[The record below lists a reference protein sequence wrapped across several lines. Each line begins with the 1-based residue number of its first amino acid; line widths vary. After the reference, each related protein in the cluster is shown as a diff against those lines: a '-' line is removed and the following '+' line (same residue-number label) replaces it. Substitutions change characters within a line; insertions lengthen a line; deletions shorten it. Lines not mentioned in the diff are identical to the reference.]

1 MNTMEIVLQQDAWT
15 DVEPGTEALVE
26 EWLVKE
32 GDTVA
37 AGQPVA
43 SVVVVKTN
51 FEVVAPASGVLERI
65 LVKAEETF
73 APGKALGLLKVA

>member
-1 MNTMEIVLQQDAWT
+1 MSTIEIVLQQDAWT

-32 GDTVA
+32 GATVA

-43 SVVVVKTN
+43 SVVVVKTT
-51 FEVVAPASGVLERI
+51 FEVMAPASGVLEQI
-65 LVKAEETF
+65 LVKPEETF
-73 APGKALGLLKVA
+73 PPGKALGLITVA